1 LNLGSAPSLSFVAMG
16 PKADF
21 EAVPRVSAKTK
32 WCILSARK
40 LMLKDLERSLTIV
53 CDGYAAVPA
62 RCSRTWQILPLST
75 NCKRLIHMY
84 RVLSANT
91 AAATEAINPG
101 TLSLFFPAPQ

>member
-1 LNLGSAPSLSFVAMG
+1 LNLGSALSFVAMG
-16 PKADF
+16 PKATLKQ
-21 EAVPRVSAKTK
+21 VPRISANMK
-32 WCILSARK
+32 WCILSPRK
-40 LMLKDLERSLTIV
+40 LMLKDSERSLTIV

-62 RCSRTWQILPLST
+62 RCSRTWQTLPLST